1 MNSLGNLSRAQPSS
15 SPVSAA
21 PKEIPEPSSV
31 QKLQDV
37 MQRIKQEQDWDLS
50 KSWVHVEQE
59 TSRPTPSA
67 AQAEQKITV
76 LPQGRVVV
84 EWADGIRVTVD
95 NQENVKISAPEPK
108 KSPCTV
114 S

>member
-1 MNSLGNLSRAQPSS
+1 MNSLGNLSQAQPSS
-15 SPVSAA
+15 SPVSTT
-21 PKEIPEPSSV
+21 PKETPEPSSA

-37 MQRIKQEQDWDLS
+37 MKRIREEQSWDPS

-59 TSRPTPSA
+59 TSLPAPSA
-67 AQAEQKITV
+67 AHAEQKITV

-95 NQENVKISAPEPK
+95 PQENVKISAPEPK
-108 KSPCTV
+108 KSPCTI